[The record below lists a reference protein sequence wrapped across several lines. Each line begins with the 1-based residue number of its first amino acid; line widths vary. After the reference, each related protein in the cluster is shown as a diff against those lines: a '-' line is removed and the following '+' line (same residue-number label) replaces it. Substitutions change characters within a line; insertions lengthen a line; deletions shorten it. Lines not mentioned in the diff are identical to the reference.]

1 MSKLGAVMQDR
12 VRTMGPQ
19 MMAQALSRFDPKTR
33 EALEQR
39 LGTSAASLA
48 SGEGG
53 HALLK
58 LMEARRARVAQMI
71 EIAHNPSHNKLS
83 LEKEWHG
90 VHYLLCGSAEPD
102 GSVLGEAVLGGTDLG
117 DDEEGFSGYSPARLL
132 TPEKVTQI
140 NGALNRP
147 GLEAE
152 ASSRFD
158 ASAMNKMGI
167 YPGFRASDLEGLL
180 HGLRRLRSFYAES
193 AAAGRAIVTC
203 IV

>member
-1 MSKLGAVMQDR
+1 MQDR

-90 VHYLLCGSAEPD
+90 VHYCSVEARNRTAPCWAKPSWEAPISATTRK
-102 GSVLGEAVLGGTDLG
+102 G
-117 DDEEGFSGYSPARLL
+117 SPAMAPPGCL
-132 TPEKVTQI
+132 
-140 NGALNRP
+140 RP
-147 GLEAE
+147 K
-152 ASSRFD
+152 R
-158 ASAMNKMGI
+158 
-167 YPGFRASDLEGLL
+167 
-180 HGLRRLRSFYAES
+180 
-193 AAAGRAIVTC
+193 
-203 IV
+203 